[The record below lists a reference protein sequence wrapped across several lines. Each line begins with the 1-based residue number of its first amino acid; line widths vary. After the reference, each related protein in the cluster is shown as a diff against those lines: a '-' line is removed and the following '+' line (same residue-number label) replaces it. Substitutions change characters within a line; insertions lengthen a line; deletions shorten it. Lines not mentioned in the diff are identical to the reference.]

1 MACTYLLQ
9 AGLEGVLT
17 SRSDFTCKIT
27 FIRAGLES
35 LVLRVE
41 PRGEEGLG
49 FRLTEGNS
57 YPYLPWQPLTQS
69 NLNVVSDRRLAARPV
84 GAHNR
89 HLTFLARR
97 IKRIA
102 FTFTTERSNLTFSRV
117 L

>member
-1 MACTYLLQ
+1 MAFTYLLQ

-49 FRLTEGNS
+49 FMLTEV
-57 YPYLPWQPLTQS
+57 LP
-69 NLNVVSDRRLAARPV
+69 VSALAAIDP
-84 GAHNR
+84 
-89 HLTFLARR
+89 
-97 IKRIA
+97 IQP
-102 FTFTTERSNLTFSRV
+102 ERGFG
-117 L
+117 